1 MNAAHTDPILKSLG
15 FSQIQDIYRLNV
27 LYICQTR
34 VKCAEYSLQNVTPK
48 ILNETPQIIKDK
60 IWTHS
65 LHCFVWYIKC
75 YFINV
80 CNTECTVAYCY
91 ICALQR

>member
-27 LYICQTR
+27 LKFYYKHCHNQLPHLQSFVFNHWFDIHDYSNINRNTFNICQTR

-48 ILNETPQIIKDK
+48 ILN
-60 IWTHS
+60 
-65 LHCFVWYIKC
+65 
-75 YFINV
+75 
-80 CNTECTVAYCY
+80 
-91 ICALQR
+91 